1 MAENQYATLD
11 EAEEPQKKEEEE
23 KEVKILNTDQ
33 QEAVP
38 EEIDPD
44 IEADLAI
51 EDLAIENLAIED
63 LSIEDLAIEDVEL
76 APTEAQPALSRNTLQ
91 MSVAGEEAGDAGTDM
106 VYLPDMGSERI

>member
-33 QEAVP
+33 QDEVP
-38 EEIDPD
+38 GEVDPD

-51 EDLAIENLAIED
+51 EDLAIED

>member
-23 KEVKILNTDQ
+23 EKEVKILNTDQ
-33 QEAVP
+33 QDEVP
-38 EEIDPD
+38 GEVDPE

-51 EDLAIENLAIED
+51 EDLAIE
-63 LSIEDLAIEDVEL
+63 DLAIEDVEL
-76 APTEAQPALSRNTLQ
+76 APSEAQPALSRSTLQ